1 MSNFNRIFEK
11 LLYYRMQDLIDENKL
26 IHSSQYGF
34 RKARSS
40 DRAILD
46 IVKTLQ
52 NNMDKHY
59 FSLGVFLDLK
69 KAFDFVNHK
78 ILIEK
83 LNFDDFRG
91 IINEFQS
98 YLINRTQT
106 TYIGSHVST
115 ELISPCGVPQ
125 GSILGPLLFLLYINN
140 IYLCF

>member
-1 MSNFNRIFEK
+1 M
-11 LLYYRMQDLIDENKL
+11 LDLIDENKL

-40 DRAILD
+40 DRAIPD

-52 NNMDKHY
+52 NNMDKHH

-106 TYIGSHVST
+106 T
-115 ELISPCGVPQ
+115 
-125 GSILGPLLFLLYINN
+125 
-140 IYLCF
+140 

>member
-1 MSNFNRIFEK
+1 
-11 LLYYRMQDLIDENKL
+11 MQDLIDENKL

-69 KAFDFVNHK
+69 KAFDSVNHK
-78 ILIEK
+78 ILLEK

-91 IINEFQS
+91 IINEWFQS
-98 YLINRTQT
+98 HLTNRTQT
-106 TYIGSHVST
+106 T
-115 ELISPCGVPQ
+115 
-125 GSILGPLLFLLYINN
+125 
-140 IYLCF
+140 